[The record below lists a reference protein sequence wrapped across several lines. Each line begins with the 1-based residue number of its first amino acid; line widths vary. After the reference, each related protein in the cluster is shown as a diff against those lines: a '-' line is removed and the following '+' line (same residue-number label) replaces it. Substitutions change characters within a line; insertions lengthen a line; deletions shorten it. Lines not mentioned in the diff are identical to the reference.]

1 MVRNNS
7 KAVPYVVLGVFILSL
22 FYLGRVYA
30 SLTVAFVLAYLLD
43 PLVEKI
49 VKKGARRDVAALL
62 VLGVFFTL
70 LILGGV
76 AVAPKLLGQ
85 ARELLSRLPKVY
97 YSIVNALTPMSIQ
110 YLGYDAFHDV
120 NALVESLDDPTA
132 IVKPLSGFVRGVFS
146 HTFRVITT
154 VLGFLIIPLL
164 AYYVL
169 YEYPVLYKRLL
180 HFVPPRHHKLSNQL
194 RAQLD
199 TVLGGFIRGQLVVS
213 SILSAYYASA
223 FALLGIELSLV
234 LGLMAGF
241 FNVIPYVGIL
251 SVLVLTFLIAFIH
264 GATLATYV
272 GLGIVFAVGMG
283 VEGSFLTPRIVGRKV
298 GLGPLTLIIALLVGG
313 ELLGL
318 TGMVLAVPIAAIA
331 KVFLDVYM
339 DRVRSSESFKG
350 A

>member
-1 MVRNNS
+1 MVKNNS
-7 KAVPYVVLGVFILSL
+7 KAVPYIILGLFILSL

-30 SLTVAFVLAYLLD
+30 SLTIAFVLAYLLD

-49 VKKGARRDVAALL
+49 VKKGVRRDVAALFI
-62 VLGVFFTL
+62 LGVFFL
-70 LILGGV
+70 LLVLGGL
-76 AVAPKLLGQ
+76 AVAPKLFAQ

-97 YSIVNALTPMSIQ
+97 YSVTNALTPLSLQ
-110 YLGYDAFHDV
+110 YLGYDVFHDV
-120 NALVESLDDPTA
+120 NALVASLDDPTA
-132 IVKPLSGFVRGVFS
+132 IVKPLSGFVQSLFS
-146 HTFRVITT
+146 RTFKVITT
-154 VLGFLIIPLL
+154 ILGFLIIPLL

-169 YEYPVLYKRLL
+169 YEYPAFYKKLM
-180 HFVPPRHHKLSNQL
+180 HYVPHRHHKMGNQL
-194 RAQLD
+194 RDRLD
-199 TVLGGFIRGQLVVS
+199 AVLGGFIRGQLVVS

-241 FNVIPYVGIL
+241 FNVIPYLGIL

-264 GATLATYV
+264 GATLGTYV
-272 GLGIVFAVGMG
+272 GLGVVFAVGMG

-298 GLGPLTLIIALLVGG
+298 GLGPLTLIISLLVGG

-318 TGMVLAVPIAAIA
+318 VGMVLAVPMAAIA